1 MDALYDTADL
11 IGVISTIHVAP
22 TFFLDTYF
30 RAEPKYSVHEHI
42 VMDEVLEGLPVM
54 APFVSPV
61 VKAKPQRRNGF
72 KANIFTPAYV
82 KPMHFIKPGDFISRS
97 AGEGLLGT
105 LSPQE
110 RKDREVVRLLGLQK
124 RQIYSRWEW
133 LAAKATI
140 DGKVII
146 SGEDYPAVEVDFGR
160 DPDHSIVIVDPAQ
173 VWSNPDAP
181 IDEQVEEWSNTLLLA
196 SGYAGTDLV
205 MSPEAWTKFK
215 KNKAVL
221 RDADLRRGISNVPNL
236 QAMVATQQAR
246 HVGDWGEFRLIVYA
260 GRFVDQEGNVSRALE
275 ADEMIMTAAPSVAD
289 GTGGVEGIRA
299 FGAIQDFEAGLAP
312 LDIFPKTW
320 EEKNPSG
327 EALMSQS
334 SPLMIPGRPN
344 AVIKVKVN

>member
-1 MDALYDTADL
+1 MDALYDTGDL

-82 KPMHFIKPGDFISRS
+82 KPMHFIKPGDFISR
-97 AGEGLLGT
+97 APGEGLLGT
-105 LSPQE
+105 MTAQE
-110 RKDREVVRLLGLQK
+110 RKDREVIRLLGLQK
-124 RQIYSRWEW
+124 RQIYSRFEW

-140 DGKVII
+140 DAKVII

-160 DPDHSIVIVDPAQ
+160 NPDHTIVIVDPAQ

-181 IDEQVEEWSNTLLLA
+181 IDDQFEEWSNTLLLA
-196 SGYAGTDLV
+196 SGYAGTDVV
-205 MSPEAWTKFK
+205 MSPEAWTKFR
-215 KNKAVL
+215 KNNKVKE
-221 RDADLRRGISNVPNL
+221 DADRRRGILNVPNL
-236 QAMVATQQAR
+236 QGLVATQQAR
-246 HVGDWGEFRLIVYA
+246 YVGDWGEFRLVVYA
-260 GRFVDQEGNVSRALE
+260 GRFVEQDGTVSRALE
-275 ADEMIMTAAPSVAD
+275 ADEMIMTAAPSEAD

-299 FGAIQDFEAGLAP
+299 FGAIQDFEAGLTP
-312 LDIFPKTW
+312 LDIFPKSW

-344 AVIKVKVN
+344 AVIKVKVS